1 MAARCC
7 PAPAS
12 RPVRAGARRRRPAR
26 CCRRE
31 PPVRAPARRVC
42 TVEANSRR
50 PATPA
55 GRHLSARKR
64 RGRFHRMGTFGCGLA
79 GDLFLAC
86 RVKDTLTLRRNGND
100 CCQLSPVR
108 DWLAAGPDGPRP
120 GRSPR
125 LSALLA
131 RRSGVGGSSTYIGGR
146 PREYRQ
152 RTWIGAWRWDSSASA
167 QAAVSARQP
176 SLRRAKRS
184 RCPPL
189 AKSER
194 EWLTVAD
201 PLRDPRRRRPRRPV
215 GGLVRRPPVEQRR
228 HANHHRRTAPRRRR
242 PGCGPAMPAPA
253 LWST

>member
-1 MAARCC
+1 MTAQHAERQGRLAARNIAASLGYGHRRAYRHHDLGFVVDLGGAAAAANPLGVPLYKNCRQGSDSRLPPRRDSRQSGQDRLRMAARCC

-31 PPVRAPARRVC
+31 PPVRAPARRGC

-100 CCQLSPVR
+100 CQLSPVR

-125 LSALLA
+125 LSPLLA
-131 RRSGVGGSSTYIGGR
+131 RRSGVGGSSTYMG
-146 PREYRQ
+146 E
-152 RTWIGAWRWDSSASA
+152 T
-167 QAAVSARQP
+167 
-176 SLRRAKRS
+176 
-184 RCPPL
+184 
-189 AKSER
+189 
-194 EWLTVAD
+194 
-201 PLRDPRRRRPRRPV
+201 
-215 GGLVRRPPVEQRR
+215 
-228 HANHHRRTAPRRRR
+228 
-242 PGCGPAMPAPA
+242 
-253 LWST
+253 